1 MQTKDTKSKISIGN
15 VNQMLKE
22 QLFKDNYVKIAIYI
36 GASVAGLF
44 AIGFVL
50 KSVNYAAQN
59 FKNLSATLKR

>member
-1 MQTKDTKSKISIGN
+1 
-15 VNQMLKE
+15 MLKE

-44 AIGFVL
+44 AFGFVL
-50 KSVNYAAQN
+50 KSVNYAARN

>member
-1 MQTKDTKSKISIGN
+1 MQTKEIKNKISIGN

-44 AIGFVL
+44 AFGFVL
-50 KSVNYAAQN
+50 KSVNYAARN